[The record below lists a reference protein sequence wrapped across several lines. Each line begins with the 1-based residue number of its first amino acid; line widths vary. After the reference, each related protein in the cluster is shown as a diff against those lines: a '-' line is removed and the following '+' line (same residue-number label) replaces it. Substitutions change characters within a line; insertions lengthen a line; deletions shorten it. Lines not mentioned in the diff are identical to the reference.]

1 MTRGRFVDRTVAP
14 KFWEDID
21 RLSHEI
27 GTAAPDHV
35 IAGID
40 DKFFV
45 TEHPV
50 AIQGA
55 RRKGRT
61 LFVSLYCYT
70 LPLPAQM
77 SVRAE
82 LVGILEKYHSR
93 QLTAAECRRQQE
105 SDSEAL
111 N

>member
-1 MTRGRFVDRTVAP
+1 MIRDDSGHFVDRTLAP

-21 RLSHEI
+21 RLSNQM

-61 LFVSLYCYT
+61 LFVSLYC
-70 LPLPAQM
+70 
-77 SVRAE
+77 
-82 LVGILEKYHSR
+82 
-93 QLTAAECRRQQE
+93 
-105 SDSEAL
+105 
-111 N
+111 